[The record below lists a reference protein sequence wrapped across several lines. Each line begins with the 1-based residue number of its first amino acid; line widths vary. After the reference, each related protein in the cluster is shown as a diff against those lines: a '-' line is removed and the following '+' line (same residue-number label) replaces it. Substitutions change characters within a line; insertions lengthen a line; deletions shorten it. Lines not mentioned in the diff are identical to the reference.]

1 MFVNFTNHPSTGWGE
16 KQLLAA
22 QRYGE
27 VQDVA
32 FPDVP
37 PGYSAEDVAELAQRS
52 VREILSKQP
61 TVVLCQGEM
70 TLTYQVVRLLLQ
82 QNVTVVAAC
91 TERRVCERIEPDGTV
106 KKRTVFEFAGFR
118 SYEAE
123 AKKEA
128 AGNG

>member
-1 MFVNFTNHPSTGWGE
+1 MFLNFTNHPSAGWHE

-27 VQDVA
+27 VQDVP

-37 PGYSAEDVAELAQRS
+37 PEYSAEDVAELAQRS
-52 VREILSKQP
+52 VQEILKKRP

-70 TLTYQVVRLLLQ
+70 TLTYQVVRRLLA

-91 TERRVCERIEPDGTV
+91 TKRRVCERIEPDGTV
-106 KKRTVFEFAGFR
+106 KKLAIFEFAGFR
-118 SYEAE
+118 SYELE
-123 AKKEA
+123 AQKEA
-128 AGNG
+128 EVNG

>member
-32 FPDVP
+32 FPNVP
-37 PGYSAEDVAELAQRS
+37 PEYSAEDVAKLAQRS
-52 VREILSKQP
+52 VQEILAKQP

-70 TLTYQVVRLLLQ
+70 TLTYQVVRLLRQ

-91 TERRVCERIEPDGTV
+91 TERRVQQKIESDGTM
-106 KKRTVFEFAGFR
+106 KKLAFFEFAGFR
-118 SYEAE
+118 SYEADI
-123 AKKEA
+123 
-128 AGNG
+128 